1 MSVSPSVSAVMSA
14 AVLSAC
20 MTAQGLALPAIL
32 WASTR
37 ERGAMAPKSARN
49 WGRRAG
55 ALAPTSARK
64 TAGSWSGPAAAP
76 AWAYKKAAARA
87 GRSGTGSVPA
97 SDGTMAA
104 ARRTADSSHTSAR
117 PTGFASSA
125 LPYLVAASRKSEP
138 LKGASSGNTA
148 SATEVQ

>member
-1 MSVSPSVSAVMSA
+1 
-14 AVLSAC
+14 
-20 MTAQGLALPAIL
+20 
-32 WASTR
+32 
-37 ERGAMAPKSARN
+37 MAPKSARN

-64 TAGSWSGPAAAP
+64 TADAWSGPEAAP
-76 AWAYKKAAARA
+76 AWAYKTAVARA

-125 LPYLVAASRKSEP
+125 LPYLVAASRNSVP
-138 LKGASSGNTA
+138 LKGATSGNRA
-148 SATEVQ
+148 GATEVQ